1 MLTTAQVL
9 AENNFGDTRTGGL
22 AGPMGLF
29 LITVLAIATVLLI
42 RNMNARL
49 RRLPDRFP
57 EQRTDEFP
65 EQRTDELDES
75 DPAGSEPAGDA
86 GPEESGGSAPNT
98 PHLDRNSPSAP

>member
-1 MLTTAQVL
+1 MLTTVQVL

-29 LITVLAIATVLLI
+29 LIVALGTVTVLLI

-57 EQRTDEFP
+57 PQ
-65 EQRTDELDES
+65 
-75 DPAGSEPAGDA
+75 A
-86 GPEESGGSAPNT
+86 GPAEQGRSDAAVVDPTDGTVSQE
-98 PHLDRNSPSAP
+98 SPSDSPNGSQQRRNG

>member
-9 AENNFGDTRTGGL
+9 AQNNFGDTRTGGL

-29 LITVLAIATVLLI
+29 LILLLATATVLLI

-57 EQRTDEFP
+57 QQP
-65 EQRTDELDES
+65 
-75 DPAGSEPAGDA
+75 
-86 GPEESGGSAPNT
+86 
-98 PHLDRNSPSAP
+98 PSAEHGRADAAVGDPTDGTGTQDSSTNAPDGRQQHRNG

>member
-1 MLTTAQVL
+1 MLTAAQVL

-29 LITVLAIATVLLI
+29 LILLLATATILLI

-57 EQRTDEFP
+57 QQSGATDP
-65 EQRTDELDES
+65 TRADAAVVDPTD
-75 DPAGSEPAGDA
+75 GT
-86 GPEESGGSAPNT
+86 GGRDSSAPAPNGHQQ
-98 PHLDRNSPSAP
+98 HLNG